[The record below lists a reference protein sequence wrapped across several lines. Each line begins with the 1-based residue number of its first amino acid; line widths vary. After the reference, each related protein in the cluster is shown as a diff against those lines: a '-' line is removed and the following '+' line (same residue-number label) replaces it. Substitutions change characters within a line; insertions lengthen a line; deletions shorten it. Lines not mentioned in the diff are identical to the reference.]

1 MSTHAIDP
9 RRARRALL
17 GGAVS
22 LSALAF
28 LGCGKKQDDGTA
40 PTGDSLPPLSFR
52 DDTPNLLLTWID
64 DKGETH
70 TELHPPD
77 VPAGGRRLVR
87 VVVSDREDGTRD
99 LFYVSDLD
107 VKLPGGEFSAR
118 AMRRSEWEGTIE
130 ERRHAFA
137 AKHAPPPPP
146 TGSAG
151 PAEPKRPRNPA
162 IGVTVIIY
170 GADWCHPCHQA
181 AAYLEGLGVPHVVK
195 NIEEDEAAA
204 REMNDKLERIGR
216 RGGSIPIIDVAGQI
230 LVGYSRSEIDRA
242 LKRAS
247 AGTML

>member
-1 MSTHAIDP
+1 MSARAIDGG
-9 RRARRALL
+9 RRALL
-17 GGAVS
+17 GGMVLS
-22 LSALAF
+22 LAALAGV
-28 LGCGKKQDDGTA
+28 GCGKKQDDGTA

-77 VPAGGRRLVR
+77 VPAAGRRLVR

-99 LFYVSDLD
+99 LFYVADLD
-107 VKLPGGEFSAR
+107 VKLPGGEFPTR
-118 AMRRSEWEGTIE
+118 TMRRSEWEGTIE
-130 ERRHAFA
+130 ERRRAFS

-146 TGSAG
+146 AGSAAPG
-151 PAEPKRPRNPA
+151 QPSRPQNPA
-162 IGVTVIIY
+162 VGVTVIIY
-170 GADWCHPCHQA
+170 GAEWCQPCHQA
-181 AAYLEGLGVPHVVK
+181 AAYLKKLGVAHVVK
-195 NIEEDEAAA
+195 DVEEDEAAA
-204 REMNDKLERIGR
+204 REMSEKLERIGR